1 MNLIDYFGKFH
12 PLAVHLPI
20 GILSIFLVLGF
31 FVRRE
36 DLINSYA
43 IIRIILLVSALTAS
57 ISAVTGFILMSS
69 GSYSGNLMT
78 GHQVLGFALTFINW
92 LFFFKLN
99 YLLHAKVPVYRGSLI
114 FILLIMILTGH
125 AGGSLTH
132 GEDFLTPPPPSQWF
146 ASASAGIME
155 ITPASKAYDV
165 VSLIMDQKCVS
176 CHGKNKQKG
185 GLRLDSREALLAGGE
200 SGSLFDGD
208 GTAGLLIHRIALPL
222 DDEEHM
228 PPKERKQLT
237 KSELDFLI
245 WWVSAGAN
253 FDNALLE
260 LDFPDSLHGMLTP
273 KEVADLFI
281 PEDDVEEADI
291 AALDRLRALGVVV
304 QPIAM
309 DVNYLTVNF
318 VNVLNHELSGAISE
332 LPNIEKQLISLNI
345 DDQQLSEASWEVV
358 GRLSSLRKLQAR
370 NTNLDDAQ
378 IQNLQSLKNL
388 VTINLVGTAI
398 TLSGL
403 KHLEGLENLR
413 NIYLYQT
420 GVGGSDFGS
429 VQKLFP
435 RAAIDTGNYQVPI
448 LKSDTTVFTLP

>member
-36 DLINSYA
+36 DLINSYT

-69 GSYSGNLMT
+69 GSYSGNLIT
-78 GHQVLGFALTFINW
+78 GHQVLGFVLTFINW
-92 LFFFKLN
+92 LVFFKLK
-99 YLLHAKVPVYRGSLI
+99 YLLDVKVPVYRGSLI
-114 FILLIMILTGH
+114 VILILMILTGH

-132 GEDFLTPPPPSQWF
+132 GEDFLTPPPPAQWF
-146 ASASAGIME
+146 ASAPMSEME
-155 ITPASKAYDV
+155 ITPASRIHDV

-185 GLRLDSREALLAGGE
+185 GLRLDSREALLSGGE
-200 SGSLFDGD
+200 IGPLFSDDSGN
-208 GTAGLLIHRIALPL
+208 LLIERITLPL

-245 WWVSAGAN
+245 WWVEAGAN
-253 FDNALLE
+253 FDNTLLE
-260 LDFPDSLHGMLTP
+260 LDFPDSLHGMLTQ
-273 KEVADLFI
+273 KVVADPFI

-291 AALDRLRALGVVV
+291 AALDSLRALGVVV
-304 QPIAM
+304 QPVAM
-309 DVNYLTVNF
+309 DVNYLMVNF
-318 VNVLNHELSGAISE
+318 VNVINHELSDAIRE
-332 LPNIEKQLISLNI
+332 LPKIEKQLISLHI

-358 GRLSSLRKLQAR
+358 GTLTSLRKLHAR
-370 NTNLDDAQ
+370 NTILDDAHL
-378 IQNLQSLKNL
+378 QNLQSLKNL
-388 VTINLVGTAI
+388 VTLNVVGTAI

-403 KHLEGLENLR
+403 KQLEGLENLR
-413 NIYLYQT
+413 TIYLYQT
-420 GVGGSDFGS
+420 GVSGSDFAS
-429 VQKLFP
+429 LQKLFP

-448 LKSDTTVFTLP
+448 LESDTTVFTLP